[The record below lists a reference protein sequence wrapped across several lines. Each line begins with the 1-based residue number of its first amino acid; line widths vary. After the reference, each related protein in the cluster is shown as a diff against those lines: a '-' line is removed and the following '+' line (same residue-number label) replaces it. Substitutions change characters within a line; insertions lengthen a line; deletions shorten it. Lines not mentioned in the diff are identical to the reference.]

1 MAGNEREITTVFKAD
16 ISNFSSSTQELNRYI
31 KTVNSEFKSATSSM
45 GDWSKNTDG
54 LQAKITSLNKIMDA
68 EKKKLSLLQKEYE
81 GMTDEQKK
89 NSKAGQDLY
98 VKIKNQEAVV
108 GKTKAGIDKY
118 TKALDDLKKE
128 SEQAT
133 KSTKDLNSATEK
145 TGSNASGL
153 ASKLGGGLAKGLA
166 GITTACVG
174 AVGGFL
180 ALAES
185 TRETRTQLN
194 QIETSFTEAGF
205 SAEQST
211 ETYNELF
218 GVLGDSGKATEA
230 SLHMAQLAKSEEDLS
245 NWTTIATGV
254 YSRFGDSLPIE
265 NLMEASNETAKTGK
279 LTGGLTDALNW
290 AGVSEDEFQ
299 AKLDACTTEQE
310 RQALIT
316 DTLNGLYEES
326 AEAYKENNKEVIEA
340 QKAQQNLTNAI
351 AKLGEI
357 AEPIMTAL
365 KNAFAGFLTSITPFV
380 ELIGNGLTGAFSG
393 ASDGASKFA
402 EGISGLVTTALD
414 RLTEMLP
421 TVLGI
426 VLELIPSIATALL
439 GALPSVIETL
449 SSMISQIVV
458 ALGDLLPQVVQAIID
473 ALPLVVQAIADSLP
487 QILSS
492 LTTLM
497 VSIVEA
503 LPSLVES
510 LIASVGDIIVTII
523 DLLPTFI
530 PQLIQSAITLLMAIV
545 DAIPQVINALLPQVP
560 TIVNSIITSLIS
572 MIPQMIQASIT
583 LLMGI
588 IKAIPTIIRTLVTE
602 LPKII
607 STIVNT
613 LTQNLPL
620 VIQGAITLFMG
631 IVQAIP
637 TIIIEL
643 VKQLPTIITSIVG
656 GLMEGVGEM
665 NNVGV
670 ELIKGLWEG
679 IKSMSDWL
687 WDKVKEF
694 GGKVT
699 GWFKKVFKIK
709 SPSKVFADTIGKN
722 LALGIGEGFDDNI
735 DSVEKDMAKSMR
747 GIDAT
752 IGVDQSKLSSVNAF
766 GSSSMFNG
774 LAEQIASLINN
785 AKNSVN
791 NYSFNYKFEKME
803 SSRLALHKAQLETK
817 RLIGG

>member
-54 LQAKITSLNKIMDA
+54 LQAKITSLNKIMEA

-98 VKIKNQEAVV
+98 LKIKNQEAVV
-108 GKTKAGIDKY
+108 GKTKSGIDKY
-118 TKALDDLKKE
+118 TKALGNLQKE
-128 SEQAT
+128 SDQAT
-133 KSTKDLNSATEK
+133 KSTKDLNIATAK
-145 TGSNASGL
+145 TGENASVI
-153 ASKLGGGLAKGLA
+153 ASKLGGALAKGIA
-166 GITTACVG
+166 SITTACVG

-194 QIETSFTEAGF
+194 QIETSFTKAGF

-279 LTGGLTDALNW
+279 LTGVLTDALNW
-290 AGVSEDEFQ
+290 AGASEDEFKV
-299 AKLDACTTEQE
+299 KLDACTSEQE

-316 DTLNGLYEES
+316 DTLNGLYKES
-326 AEAYKENNKEVIEA
+326 AEAYRKNNEEVIEA

-357 AEPIMTAL
+357 AEPIMTSL
-365 KNAFAGFLTSITPFV
+365 KNAFAGLVTSITPFV
-380 ELIGNGLTGAFSG
+380 ELIGNGLAGAFSG
-393 ASDGASKFA
+393 ASDEASKFA
-402 EGISGLVTTALD
+402 EGISGLVGTALD

-421 TVLGI
+421 TVLDI
-426 VLELIPSIATALL
+426 VLKLIPSISKALL
-439 GALPSVIETL
+439 RSLPSIIGTL

-458 ALGDLLPQVVQAIID
+458 ALGKLLPQIVQAIIE
-473 ALPLVVQAIADSLP
+473 AIPLVVQAITDSLP
-487 QILSS
+487 QIISA
-492 LTTLM
+492 LTTLILT
-497 VSIVEA
+497 IVEA
-503 LPSLVES
+503 LPA
-510 LIASVGDIIVTII
+510 LIEPLIESVGDIIVTII
-523 DLLPTFI
+523 TLLPTFI
-530 PQLIQSAITLLMAIV
+530 PQMIQS
-545 DAIPQVINALLPQVP
+545 
-560 TIVNSIITSLIS
+560 S
-572 MIPQMIQASIT
+572 
-583 LLMGI
+583 
-588 IKAIPTIIRTLVTE
+588 
-602 LPKII
+602 
-607 STIVNT
+607 
-613 LTQNLPL
+613 
-620 VIQGAITLFMG
+620 ITLFMG

-656 GLMEGVGEM
+656 GLMQGVGDLF
-665 NNVGV
+665 NVGV

-679 IKSMSDWL
+679 IKSMGDWL
-687 WDKVKEF
+687 WDKVKDF
-694 GGKVT
+694 GEKIT
-699 GWFKKVFKIK
+699 GFFKKIFRIK

-735 DSVEKDMAKSMR
+735 GEVEKNMAKSMR

-752 IGVDQSKLSSVNAF
+752 IGVDQSKLSSVNSF
-766 GSSSMFNG
+766 GGSSMFNG

-785 AKNSVN
+785 AKNSVT

>member
-31 KTVNSEFKSATSSM
+31 KTVNSEFKSAASSM

-54 LQAKITSLNKIMDA
+54 LQAKITSLNKIMEA

-98 VKIKNQEAVV
+98 LKIKNQEAVV

-118 TKALDDLKKE
+118 TKALDGLQKE

-133 KSTKDLNSATEK
+133 KSTKDLNIATAK
-145 TGSNASGL
+145 TGENASVI
-153 ASKLGGGLAKGLA
+153 ASKLGGALAKGLA
-166 GITTACVG
+166 SITTACVG

-194 QIETSFTEAGF
+194 QIETSFTKAGF

-218 GVLGDSGKATEA
+218 GVIGDSGKATEA

-279 LTGGLTDALNW
+279 LTGVLTDALNW
-290 AGVSEDEFQ
+290 AGVSEDEFKV
-299 AKLDACTTEQE
+299 KLDACTSEQE
-310 RQALIT
+310 RQAIIT
-316 DTLNGLYEES
+316 DTLNGLYKES
-326 AEAYKENNKEVIEA
+326 AEAYRKNNEEVIEA
-340 QKAQQNLTNAI
+340 QKAQQSLTNAI

-357 AEPIMTAL
+357 AEPIMTSV
-365 KNAFAGFLTSITPFV
+365 KNAFAGLVTSITPFV
-380 ELIGNGLTGAFSG
+380 ELIGNGLAGAFSG
-393 ASDGASKFA
+393 ASDEASKFA
-402 EGISGLVTTALD
+402 EGISGLVGTALD

-426 VLELIPSIATALL
+426 VLKIIPSISKSLL
-439 GALPSVIETL
+439 GTLPSIVTTL

-458 ALGDLLPQVVQAIID
+458 ALGKLLPQIVQAIIE
-473 ALPLVVQAIADSLP
+473 AIPLVVQAITDSLP
-487 QILSS
+487 QIISA
-492 LTTLM
+492 LTTLIL
-497 VSIVEA
+497 SIVES
-503 LPSLVES
+503 LPSLVEP
-510 LIASVGDIIVTII
+510 LIESVGDIIVTII
-523 DLLPTFI
+523 TLLPTFI
-530 PQLIQSAITLLMAIV
+530 PQMIQS
-545 DAIPQVINALLPQVP
+545 
-560 TIVNSIITSLIS
+560 S
-572 MIPQMIQASIT
+572 
-583 LLMGI
+583 
-588 IKAIPTIIRTLVTE
+588 
-602 LPKII
+602 
-607 STIVNT
+607 
-613 LTQNLPL
+613 
-620 VIQGAITLFMG
+620 ITLFMG

-656 GLMEGVGEM
+656 GLMQGVGDLF
-665 NNVGV
+665 NVGV

-679 IKSMSDWL
+679 IKSMGDWL
-687 WDKVKEF
+687 WDKVKDF
-694 GGKVT
+694 GEKIT
-699 GWFKKVFKIK
+699 GFFKKIFRIK

-735 DSVEKDMAKSMR
+735 GEVEKNMAKSMR

-752 IGVDQSKLSSVNAF
+752 IGVDQSKLSSVNSF
-766 GSSSMFNG
+766 GGSSMFNG

-785 AKNSVN
+785 AKNSIT

>member
-45 GDWSKNTDG
+45 EDWSKNTDG
-54 LQAKITSLNKIMDA
+54 LQAKITSLNKIMEA
-68 EKKKLSLLQKEYE
+68 EKKKLSLLQKEYD

-89 NSKAGQDLY
+89 NSKACQDLY
-98 VKIKNQEAVV
+98 LKIKNQEAVV

-118 TKALDDLKKE
+118 TKALDNLQKE
-128 SEQAT
+128 SDQAT
-133 KSTKDLNSATEK
+133 KSTKDLNIATAK
-145 TGSNASGL
+145 TGENASVI
-153 ASKLGGGLAKGLA
+153 ASKLGGALAKGLA
-166 GITTACVG
+166 SITTACVG

-194 QIETSFTEAGF
+194 QIETSFTKAGF

-254 YSRFGDSLPIE
+254 FSRFGDSLPIE
-265 NLMEASNETAKTGK
+265 SLMEASNETTKTGK
-279 LTGGLTDALNW
+279 LTGVLTDALNW
-290 AGVSEDEFQ
+290 AGVSEDEFKV
-299 AKLDACTTEQE
+299 KLDACTSEQE

-316 DTLNGLYEES
+316 DTLNGLYRES
-326 AEAYKENNKEVIEA
+326 AEAYRENNEEVIEA
-340 QKAQQNLTNAI
+340 QKAQQSLTNAI

-357 AEPIMTAL
+357 AEPIMTSI
-365 KNAFAGFLTSITPFV
+365 KNAFAGLVTSITPFV
-380 ELIGNGLTGAFSG
+380 ELIGDGLTGAFSG

-402 EGISGLVTTALD
+402 EGISGLVSTALD

-426 VLELIPSIATALL
+426 VIKIIPSISKSLL
-439 GALPSVIETL
+439 RTLPSIVTTL

-458 ALGDLLPQVVQAIID
+458 ALGELLPQIVQAIIE
-473 ALPLVVQAIADSLP
+473 AIPLVVQAIADSLP
-487 QILSS
+487 QILEA
-492 LTTLM
+492 LTTLIL
-497 VSIVEA
+497 SIVEA
-503 LPSLVES
+503 LPSLIEP
-510 LIASVGDIIVTII
+510 LIESVGDIIVKVIT
-523 DLLPTFI
+523 LLPTFI
-530 PQLIQSAITLLMAIV
+530 PQMIQS
-545 DAIPQVINALLPQVP
+545 
-560 TIVNSIITSLIS
+560 S
-572 MIPQMIQASIT
+572 
-583 LLMGI
+583 
-588 IKAIPTIIRTLVTE
+588 
-602 LPKII
+602 
-607 STIVNT
+607 
-613 LTQNLPL
+613 
-620 VIQGAITLFMG
+620 ITLFMG

-637 TIIIEL
+637 TIIIEI
-643 VKQLPTIITSIVG
+643 VKQIPTIIASIVG
-656 GLMEGVGEM
+656 GLMQGVGDLF
-665 NNVGV
+665 NVGV

-679 IKSMSDWL
+679 IKSMGDWL
-687 WDKVKEF
+687 WDKVKDF
-694 GGKVT
+694 GEKIT
-699 GWFKKVFKIK
+699 GFFKKIFRIK

-735 DSVEKDMAKSMR
+735 VEVEKNMAKSMK

-752 IGVDQSKLSSVNAF
+752 IGVDQSKLSSINSF

-774 LAEQIASLINN
+774 LAEQIASIINN
-785 AKNSVN
+785 AKNSIT

>member
-54 LQAKITSLNKIMDA
+54 LQAKITSLNKIMEA

-98 VKIKNQEAVV
+98 LKIKNQEAVV

-118 TKALDDLKKE
+118 TKALDGLQKE
-128 SEQAT
+128 SDQAT
-133 KSTKDLNSATEK
+133 KSTKDFNIATAK
-145 TGSNASGL
+145 TGENASVI
-153 ASKLGGGLAKGLA
+153 ASKLGGALAKGLA
-166 GITTACVG
+166 SITTACVG

-194 QIETSFTEAGF
+194 QIETSFTKAGF

-211 ETYNELF
+211 ETYNDLF

-245 NWTTIATGV
+245 NWITIATGV
-254 YSRFGDSLPIE
+254 FSRFGDSLPIE

-279 LTGGLTDALNW
+279 LTGVLTDALNW
-290 AGVSEDEFQ
+290 AGVSEDEFK
-299 AKLDACTTEQE
+299 AKLDECTSEQE

-316 DTLNGLYEES
+316 DTLNGLYKES
-326 AEAYKENNKEVIEA
+326 AEAYRKNNEEVIEA

-357 AEPIMTAL
+357 AEPIMTSI
-365 KNAFAGFLTSITPFV
+365 KNAFSGLVTSITPFV
-380 ELIGNGLTGAFSG
+380 ELIGDGLTGAFSG
-393 ASDGASKFA
+393 ASDEASKFA
-402 EGISGLVTTALD
+402 EGISGLVGTALD

-421 TVLGI
+421 TVLDI
-426 VLELIPSIATALL
+426 VLKLIPSISKALL
-439 GALPSVIETL
+439 RSLPSIIGTL

-458 ALGDLLPQVVQAIID
+458 ALGKLLPQVVKEIIETI
-473 ALPLVVQAIADSLP
+473 PLVVQSISDSLP
-487 QILSS
+487 QILSA
-492 LTTLM
+492 LTTLIL
-497 VSIVEA
+497 SIVEA
-503 LPSLVES
+503 LPY
-510 LIASVGDIIVTII
+510 LIEPLIESVGDIIVTII
-523 DLLPTFI
+523 TLLPTFI
-530 PQLIQSAITLLMAIV
+530 PQMIQS
-545 DAIPQVINALLPQVP
+545 
-560 TIVNSIITSLIS
+560 S
-572 MIPQMIQASIT
+572 
-583 LLMGI
+583 
-588 IKAIPTIIRTLVTE
+588 
-602 LPKII
+602 
-607 STIVNT
+607 
-613 LTQNLPL
+613 
-620 VIQGAITLFMG
+620 ITLFMG
-631 IVQAIP
+631 IVKAIP
-637 TIIIEL
+637 TIIIEI
-643 VKQLPTIITSIVG
+643 VKQIPTIIASIVG
-656 GLMEGVGEM
+656 GLMQGVGDLF
-665 NNVGV
+665 NVGV
-670 ELIKGLWEG
+670 ELIKGLWQG
-679 IKSMSDWL
+679 IKSMGDWL
-687 WDKVKEF
+687 WDKVKDF
-694 GGKVT
+694 GEKIT
-699 GWFKKVFKIK
+699 GFFKKIFRIK

-735 DSVEKDMAKSMR
+735 GEVEKNMAKSIG

-752 IGVDQSKLSSVNAF
+752 IGIDQSKLSSVNSF
-766 GSSSMFNG
+766 GGSSMFNG

-785 AKNSVN
+785 AKNSIT

>member
-54 LQAKITSLNKIMDA
+54 LQAKITSLNKIMEA

-98 VKIKNQEAVV
+98 LKIKNQEAVV

-118 TKALDDLKKE
+118 TKALDGLQKE

-133 KSTKDLNSATEK
+133 KSTKDLNIETAKMGE
-145 TGSNASGL
+145 NARAI
-153 ASKLGGGLAKGLA
+153 ASKLGGALAKGLA
-166 GITTACVG
+166 SITTACVG

-194 QIETSFTEAGF
+194 QIETSFTKAGF

-254 YSRFGDSLPIE
+254 FSRFGDSLPIE

-279 LTGGLTDALNW
+279 LTGVLTDALNW
-290 AGVSEDEFQ
+290 AGVSEDEFKV
-299 AKLDACTTEQE
+299 KLDACTSEQE

-316 DTLNGLYEES
+316 DTLNGLYKES
-326 AEAYKENNKEVIEA
+326 AEAYRKNNEEVIEA

-357 AEPIMTAL
+357 AEPIMTSL
-365 KNAFAGFLTSITPFV
+365 KNALAGLVTSITPFV
-380 ELIGNGLTGAFSG
+380 EIIGDGLTGAFSG
-393 ASDGASKFA
+393 ASDGASNFA
-402 EGISGLVTTALD
+402 EGISGIVETALN

-421 TVLGI
+421 TALDI
-426 VLELIPSIATALL
+426 VLKLIPSISKALI
-439 GALPSVIETL
+439 GTLPSIVGTL

-458 ALGDLLPQVVQAIID
+458 ALGKLLPQIVQAIIEEI
-473 ALPLVVQAIADSLP
+473 PLVVQAISDSLA
-487 QILSS
+487 QILSA
-492 LTTLM
+492 LTTLIL
-497 VSIVEA
+497 SIVEA
-503 LPSLVES
+503 LPSLVEP
-510 LIASVGDIIVTII
+510 LIESVGEIIVTII
-523 DLLPTFI
+523 TLLPTFI
-530 PQLIQSAITLLMAIV
+530 PQMIQS
-545 DAIPQVINALLPQVP
+545 
-560 TIVNSIITSLIS
+560 S
-572 MIPQMIQASIT
+572 
-583 LLMGI
+583 
-588 IKAIPTIIRTLVTE
+588 
-602 LPKII
+602 
-607 STIVNT
+607 
-613 LTQNLPL
+613 
-620 VIQGAITLFMG
+620 ITLFMG

-637 TIIIEL
+637 TIIIEI
-643 VKQLPTIITSIVG
+643 VKNIPTIIASIVG
-656 GLMEGVGEM
+656 GLMQGVGDLF
-665 NNVGV
+665 NVGV

-679 IKSMSDWL
+679 IKSMGDWL
-687 WDKVKEF
+687 WDKVKDF
-694 GGKVT
+694 GEKIT
-699 GWFKKVFKIK
+699 GFFKKIFRIK

-735 DSVEKDMAKSMR
+735 DEVEKNMAKSMR

-752 IGVDQSKLSSVNAF
+752 IGVDQSKLSSVNSF
-766 GSSSMFNG
+766 GGSSMFNG

-785 AKNSVN
+785 AKNSIT